1 MSYLQ
6 LMVAYI
12 WENGIAN
19 EKLIYNKLYLQ
30 WRHEHCLKNDRALW
44 GKREQSHV
52 NRGDGYYCIPKHEL
66 RKGGIIRSCNRFNK
80 KRRIGTP
87 KTSSS
92 NIIAKRRKYEWIKLV
107 KNPEKASICAQ
118 SAANL
123 SDWMTIRIRFRR
135 APNVRIRLIPK
146 LGKRQCLGSPC
157 SILFPSSGAVAR
169 AGGIVVLHTF
179 VKN

>member
-1 MSYLQ
+1 MKAWTLSK
-6 LMVAYI
+6 I
-12 WENGIAN
+12 WQGFMRQEWA
-19 EKLIYNKLYLQ
+19 EP
-30 WRHEHCLKNDRALW
+30 C
-44 GKREQSHV
+44 QSGGWVLLHTQAWV
-52 NRGDGYYCIPKHEL
+52 EE
-66 RKGGIIRSCNRFNK
+66 GGIIRSCNRFNK

-107 KNPEKASICAQ
+107 RNPEKASICAQ

-146 LGKRQCLGSPC
+146 LGKGQYLGSPC